1 MGSYGT
7 TTAWLPGLTAGFNYR
22 AGTAIAL
29 CGRILA
35 HEVDMHEDGDW
46 VCFAWFMRDN
56 IREYIG
62 ISPGKGS
69 QGEVLLQG

>member
-1 MGSYGT
+1 MGSYGR
-7 TTAWLPGLTAGFNYR
+7 TTARLPGLTAVFDYR

-35 HEVDMHEDGDW
+35 HEVDMHEDGDR
-46 VCFAWFMRDN
+46 VCFAWFIRDN

-62 ISPGKGS
+62 ISPGKSS
-69 QGEVLLQG
+69 QSEVLLSR